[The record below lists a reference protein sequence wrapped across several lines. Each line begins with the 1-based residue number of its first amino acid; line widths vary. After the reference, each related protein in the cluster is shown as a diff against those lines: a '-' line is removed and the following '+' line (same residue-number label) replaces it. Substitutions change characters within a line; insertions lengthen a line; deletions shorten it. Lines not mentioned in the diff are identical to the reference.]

1 MRRSSQLKLMHIYC
15 VYLHSSSGRYLSTQ
29 FNLIV
34 IFKRRDGY
42 RTIRYGR
49 NGKPNHC
56 VPSIVYYAK
65 RRPTLIA
72 DFVAVSHA
80 FQGYHFFLV
89 ILCFLVVFSFGFLV
103 LLNRFVLCELL
114 LASTYSSYRL
124 AWFFCYSHTQG
135 CWELS
140 RPASA
145 SAFFIRLWPC
155 LRLTPKFRILMRFRW
170 KCTLGA
176 QRVWEKWQLA
186 DSQTDVVST

>member
-1 MRRSSQLKLMHIYC
+1 MLTVCKLVWSGRSRQAFHVNRHDKIIQLLTQMRRSSQLKLMHIYC

-49 NGKPNHC
+49 NGKPSHC
-56 VPSIVYYAK
+56 VPSIVYCAK

-80 FQGYHFFLV
+80 FQGYHFFFLV

-124 AWFFCYSHTQG
+124 A
-135 CWELS
+135 
-140 RPASA
+140 
-145 SAFFIRLWPC
+145 
-155 LRLTPKFRILMRFRW
+155 
-170 KCTLGA
+170 
-176 QRVWEKWQLA
+176 
-186 DSQTDVVST
+186 

>member
-49 NGKPNHC
+49 NGKPSHC
-56 VPSIVYYAK
+56 VPSIVYCAK

-80 FQGYHFFLV
+80 FQGYHFFFFGRFVL
-89 ILCFLVVFSFGFLV
+89 FGGFLV
-103 LLNRFVLCELL
+103 LGFWFCLTVLFYANCCWHQRILPTGLHDSFAILTRKGAENYHAL
-114 LASTYSSYRL
+114 RL
-124 AWFFCYSHTQG
+124 
-135 CWELS
+135 
-140 RPASA
+140 PAP
-145 SAFFIRLWPC
+145 FFIRL
-155 LRLTPKFRILMRFRW
+155 
-170 KCTLGA
+170 
-176 QRVWEKWQLA
+176 
-186 DSQTDVVST
+186 